1 MKKKLMSVLLAGA
14 MIASLA
20 ACGSTGTDNGTSS
33 DDTQA
38 GTETQAGAETQA
50 DAGTDAAATEAAETP
65 EGAIRLVNGKPE
77 INDQLN
83 TLAAKYKEETGNDV
97 VIETI
102 GGDQKA
108 SDALKGYYQA
118 NNMPDIFFV
127 ESNDIPD
134 WDGKLVDLTGEQW
147 TEDTDSELVVDGKT
161 YGFPYSVEATA
172 LGYNKE
178 ILDAAGVDPTKLTT
192 PAAWKEAVDAIEAK
206 KDELGLT
213 AVFGW
218 CTEPSNLGWSSGTHV
233 FGQYLDAGLA
243 YSDTTYIDMLNDGG
257 KIDEA
262 RMKDFADFIGMMNE
276 HSDPELVIDGNY
288 DMQVA
293 GFAEGKYAFVT
304 QGNWIAATIL
314 ENPNYSGFEM
324 GFAPYAFEDG
334 IDTIIGGVPNFW
346 AVYAD
351 GNVDAAKAFLQWC
364 SEDSAQQILVQ
375 EAALISPYT
384 DCKYTSDAPFAAS
397 IADYI
402 SRGKLSYWHTMEK
415 KSGLED
421 KTSVVF
427 NQYAQGALDADSF
440 VSTMA
445 SVIASY
451 YAD

>member
-1 MKKKLMSVLLAGA
+1 MKKKLMSVLLAGT
-14 MIASLA
+14 MVLSLV
-20 ACGSTGTDNGTSS
+20 ACGKTTADTTTSDSTDATATQTDA
-33 DDTQA
+33 TQ
-38 GTETQAGAETQA
+38 TDA
-50 DAGTDAAATEAAETP
+50 DATQSADAS
-65 EGAIRLVNGKPE
+65 GSKDAIRLVNGKPE
-77 INDQLN
+77 INGQLN
-83 TLAAKYKEETGNDV
+83 TLAAKYKEETGNEV

-118 NNMPDIFFV
+118 GNMPDIFFV

-134 WDGKLVDLTGEQW
+134 WEGKLVDLAGEQW
-147 TEDTDSELVVDGKT
+147 TEDTDSELVVNGVT
-161 YGFPYSVEATA
+161 VGFPYSVEATA

-178 ILDAAGVDPTKLTT
+178 LLDKAGIDPSTLTS
-192 PAAWKEAVDAIEAK
+192 PAAWKEAVEKLDSM
-206 KDELGLT
+206 KDELGIT

-243 YSDTTYIDMLNDGG
+243 YDDTKYIDLLNDGG
-257 KIDEA
+257 QIDEN
-262 RMKDFADFIGMMNE
+262 RMKDFAEFIDMMNQY
-276 HSDPELVIDGNY
+276 SDPDLVIDGNY
-288 DMQVA
+288 DSQVA
-293 GFAEGKYAFVT
+293 GFAEGKYVFVT
-304 QGNWIAATIL
+304 QGNWIAPNIL
-314 ENPNYSGFEM
+314 ANDNYSGFEM

-351 GNVDAAKAFLQWC
+351 GNVEAAKAFLQWC
-364 SEDSAQQILVQ
+364 SEDSAQQILVE

-397 IADYI
+397 IAQYI
-402 SRGKLSYWHTMEK
+402 SAGKLSYWHTMEK

-427 NQYAQGALDADSF
+427 NQFAQGALDVDSF
-440 VSTMA
+440 VSTMGQ
-445 SVIASY
+445 VISSY
-451 YAD
+451 YAK

>member
-1 MKKKLMSVLLAGA
+1 MKKKLLAFLMAGTMA
-14 MIASLA
+14 LSLA
-20 ACGSTGTDNGTSS
+20 ACGGAASTDGGASS
-33 DDTQA
+33 D
-38 GTETQAGAETQA
+38 GGAST
-50 DAGTDAAATEAAETP
+50 DDAAATTTSDSGEYDL
-65 EGAIRLVNGKPE
+65 RVLNGKPE
-77 INDQLN
+77 INDQLQ
-83 TLAAKYKEETGNDV
+83 TLAAKYEEETGV
-97 VIETI
+97 KVKIETI
-102 GGDQKA
+102 GGDEKA

-118 NNMPDIFFV
+118 DNMPDVFFV
-127 ESNDIPD
+127 ETNDIPD

-147 TEDTDSELVVDGKT
+147 TEDTDGELIVDGKT
-161 YGFPYSVEATA
+161 YGFPYSIEATA

-178 ILDAAGVDPTKLTT
+178 ILDKAGVDPSKLTT
-192 PAAWKEAVDAIEAK
+192 PAAWKEAAATIDSK
-206 KDELGLT
+206 KDELGIT

-233 FGQYLDAGLA
+233 FGQYLDAGQA
-243 YSDTTYIDMLNDGG
+243 WDDRTYIDMLNDGG

-276 HSDPELVIDGNY
+276 YSDPDLVIDGNY
-288 DMQVA
+288 DMQVN

-304 QGNWIAATIL
+304 QGNWIAANMVT
-314 ENPNYSGFEM
+314 NDAYTGFEC

-364 SEDSAQQILVQ
+364 SEDSAQQIFVE
-375 EAALISPYT
+375 EAQLISPYS
-384 DCKYTSDAPFAAS
+384 DCAYTSDAPFAAS
-397 IADYI
+397 IASYI
-402 SRGKLSYWHTMEK
+402 SSGKISYWHTMEK

-427 NQYAQGALDADSF
+427 NQYAQGALDADGF

-445 SVIASY
+445 QVIESY
-451 YAD
+451 YAE